1 MTTLIKLRTRKP
13 KKMATI
19 TTDRLMLR
27 PLTIDDAE
35 AAFEWT
41 GDERVARYMIYST
54 HESVETTKEWLR
66 SINTSDT
73 AYEFGFVRRSDN
85 KLIGAGGIRL
95 KEDGFWEFGYNLR
108 YDCWGMGYTTEAVKA
123 MMDFVRRSFGEVR
136 FKAMCADENTASA
149 HVIEKCGL
157 VFKGYGEY
165 SSYDGKKTFKVRIYV
180 SKE

>member
-19 TTDRLMLR
+19 TTNRLMLR

-85 KLIGAGGIRL
+85 KLIGAPSPSRHRAT
-95 KEDGFWEFGYNLR
+95 DR
-108 YDCWGMGYTTEAVKA
+108 R
-123 MMDFVRRSFGEVR
+123 VRGPP
-136 FKAMCADENTASA
+136 C
-149 HVIEKCGL
+149 
-157 VFKGYGEY
+157 
-165 SSYDGKKTFKVRIYV
+165 
-180 SKE
+180 